1 MVKVKYAQSSI
12 LIEYSLLWAQTKELK
27 FIIKNIRKN
36 KILLLNLNNRLLL
49 YWFSQLLVFQ
59 KINIFFGGIIIL
71 NL

>member
-59 KINIFFGGIIIL
+59 KKNTFFGGIIIL